1 MLTEK
6 TKRKLIDLS
15 KLNTYIIHK
24 IETNQNF
31 KHRSKCGDQIL
42 FQITKENNGKFN
54 LKHHASGC
62 MILLA
67 SANALN
73 KLCDNKSKSEILN
86 LVQKVINTDFVDLD
100 EIDASLKIFNA
111 FTNTNRKDC
120 FLLPYKSLKDSLE
133 NYKPLRRE
141 TIR

>member
-6 TKRKLIDLS
+6 TKKELIRLS
-15 KLNTYIIHK
+15 KINNYIIK
-24 IETNQNF
+24 SKTSQNF
-31 KHRSKCGDQIL
+31 KHQSKCGDQIL
-42 FQITKENNGKFN
+42 FQIIETNNGKFN

-67 SANALN
+67 SANVLN
-73 KLCDNKSKSEILN
+73 KLCNNKPKLEILN
-86 LVQKVINTDFVDLD
+86 LVQKVINNDFANLD
-100 EIDASLKIFNA
+100 EIDTSLKIFDV

-133 NYKPLRRE
+133 NYKPLRRA
-141 TIR
+141 IK

>member
-6 TKRKLIDLS
+6 TKKELLRLS
-15 KLNTYIIHK
+15 KVNNYIIDK
-24 IETNQNF
+24 IETNQNL
-31 KHRSKCGDQIL
+31 KHQSKCGDQIL
-42 FQITKENNGKFN
+42 FQTIEINNGKFN
-54 LKHHASGC
+54 FKHHASGC

-73 KLCDNKSKSEILN
+73 KLCNDKPKPEILN
-86 LVQKVINTDFVDLD
+86 LVQKVINSDFTNLD
-100 EIDASLKIFNA
+100 EIDVSLKIFNI

-133 NYKPLRRE
+133 SYKPLRRA
-141 TIR
+141 IK

>member
-6 TKRKLIDLS
+6 IKRKLVKLS
-15 KLNTYIIHK
+15 KINNYIMHK
-24 IETNQNF
+24 VETNQNF
-31 KHRSKCGDQIL
+31 KHQSKCGDQIL
-42 FQITKENNGKFN
+42 FQIKKENNGKFN

-73 KLCDNKSKSEILN
+73 KLCNNKPKPEILN
-86 LVQKVINTDFVDLD
+86 LVQKVINNDFANLD
-100 EIDASLKIFNA
+100 EIDASLKIFNI

-133 NYKPLRRE
+133 NYKSLRE
-141 TIR
+141 SC

>member
-6 TKRKLIDLS
+6 TKKNLIRLS
-15 KLNTYIIHK
+15 KINTYIIHK
-24 IETNQNF
+24 VKTTQNF
-31 KHRSKCGDQIL
+31 KHQSKCGDQIL
-42 FQITKENNGKFN
+42 FQIKEENNGKFN

-73 KLCDNKSKSEILN
+73 KLCNNKPKLEILN
-86 LVQKVINTDFVDLD
+86 LAQKVINGDFVNLE
-100 EIDASLKIFNA
+100 EIDASLKIFNI

-120 FLLPYKSLKDSLE
+120 FLLPYISLKDSLE
-133 NYKPLRRE
+133 NYKPLRRAL
-141 TIR
+141 R

>member
-6 TKRKLIDLS
+6 TKKELLRLS
-15 KLNTYIIHK
+15 KVNDYTINK

-31 KHRSKCGDQIL
+31 KHQSKCGDQIL
-42 FQITKENNGKFN
+42 FQIIRTNNGKFN

-73 KLCDNKSKSEILN
+73 KLCNNKAKSEILN
-86 LVQKVINTDFVDLD
+86 LVQKVLSGNFANLD
-100 EIDASLKIFNA
+100 EIDVSLKIFDV

-133 NYKPLRRE
+133 NYKPSRRA
-141 TIR
+141 IR

>member
-6 TKRKLIDLS
+6 TKKELIRLS
-15 KLNTYIIHK
+15 KVNNYVIK
-24 IETNQNF
+24 VETNQNF
-31 KHRSKCGDQIL
+31 KHQSKCGDQIL
-42 FQITKENNGKFN
+42 FQIIETNNGQFN

-62 MILLA
+62 IVLLA

-73 KLCDNKSKSEILN
+73 KLCNNKPKLEILN
-86 LVQKVINTDFVDLD
+86 LVQKVINNDFENLE
-100 EIDASLKIFNA
+100 EIDTSLRIFDV

-133 NYKPLRRE
+133 NYKPLRRA
-141 TIR
+141 IR

>member
-1 MLTEK
+1 MLTEE
-6 TKRKLIDLS
+6 TKRKLIRLS
-15 KLNTYIIHK
+15 KVNNYIIHK

-31 KHRSKCGDQIL
+31 KHQSKCGDQIL
-42 FQITKENNGKFN
+42 FQIIEANNGKFN
-54 LKHHASGC
+54 FKHHASGC

-73 KLCDNKSKSEILN
+73 KLCNNKLKPEILN
-86 LVQKVINTDFVDLD
+86 LVQKVISSDFTNLN

-133 NYKPLRRE
+133 NYKPVKE
-141 TIR
+141 SY